1 MKIGFYGAGKV
12 AFSLGKYFSD
22 NKLTLSG
29 YYSLHEDSAML
40 ASQFTNSK
48 FYSSLNSFIEE
59 SDIIFITTPDDIIEK
74 SWQKIKSHD
83 HNLEGKIIA
92 HASGSLSSKLFNNSK
107 NSSCYFYSI
116 HPIFPFSDKFTCYK
130 NLKGAYFSLE
140 GDEKYF
146 SFIKNTLESIGNK
159 VIAIDSN
166 SKTLYHLS
174 CVISSNLVLSLLN
187 YSTKILKTLG
197 LQEEEGL
204 KALSPLIYAN
214 VNSIMEKGFHSSL
227 TGPVPRGDLDTVS
240 KHLKDMP
247 NEFKDIYRLL
257 SLNLLKLSK
266 EKYTTIDYT
275 KLEEVLGGN

>member
-1 MKIGFYGAGKV
+1 MQLKIGFYGAGKV
-12 AFSLGKYFSD
+12 AFSLGKYFAD
-22 NKLTLSG
+22 NKLALSG
-29 YYSLHEDSAML
+29 YYSLHENSAML

-48 FYSSLNSFIEE
+48 FYNSLNSFIKD

-74 SWQKIKSHD
+74 SWQKIKN

-92 HASGSLSSKLFNNSK
+92 HASGSLSSTLFSDSK
-107 NSSCYFYSI
+107 NSGCYFYSI

-140 GDEKYF
+140 GDEKHF
-146 SFIKNTLESIGNK
+146 AFIKNTLESLGNK
-159 VIAIDSN
+159 VIAINSS

-187 YSTKILKTLG
+187 YSTTLLKALG
-197 LQEEEGL
+197 LEEDDGL

-214 VNSIMEKGFHSSL
+214 INSIIEKGFHSSL
-227 TGPVPRGDLDTVS
+227 TGPVPRGDLDTIS

-247 NEFKDIYRLL
+247 NEFKDIYKLL

-266 EKYTTIDYT
+266 EKYTNNDYT
-275 KLEEVLGGN
+275 KLEEVLRG